1 MSKKTTTTKVKRKT
15 SKPDVNAGLLV
26 SDRVQLKDVRLIE
39 FGCNQKQGASR
50 GKKAYNMDYST
61 EVAVD
66 KESGHVLV
74 IAKFHFE
81 AFAEGGPQKNKNV
94 LKAHATFALTY
105 TIENFKGLTQK
116 GFKQFADLNG
126 IYNAWPYWR
135 EFMQNTIARLGL
147 PPLVIPVFRIVQPAG
162 ERTAKSKADRK
173 KIARKTT
180 RKK

>member
-1 MSKKTTTTKVKRKT
+1 MSKKTTTAKVKRKS
-15 SKPDVNAGLLV
+15 SKSDVNVGLLV

-61 EVAVD
+61 EAAVN

-81 AFAEGGPQKNKNV
+81 AFGEGQPQKNV
-94 LKAHATFALTY
+94 LKANATFALTY
-105 TIENFKGLTQK
+105 TIENFEGLTDK

-135 EFMQNTIARLGL
+135 EFMQNTISRLGL
-147 PPLVIPVFRIVQPAG
+147 PPLVIPVFRIVQSAG
-162 ERTAKSKADRK
+162 EHSAKSKAGQK
-173 KIARKTT
+173 KIARKTA

>member
-1 MSKKTTTTKVKRKT
+1 MSKKKTTAKVKRKA
-15 SKPDVNAGLLV
+15 SKPDANAGLLV
-26 SDRVQLKDVRLIE
+26 SDRVQLKDVRLLE
-39 FGCNQKQGASR
+39 FGCNQKQGASQ
-50 GKKAYNMDYST
+50 GKKAYNMDHST

-81 AFAEGGPQKNKNV
+81 AFAQSKPQKNV
-94 LKAHATFALTY
+94 LKANATFALTY
-105 TIENFKGLTQK
+105 SIEKFKGLTQK

-147 PPLVIPVFRIVQPAG
+147 PPLVIPVFRIVQPAA
-162 ERTAKSKADRK
+162 ERIAKSKADRK